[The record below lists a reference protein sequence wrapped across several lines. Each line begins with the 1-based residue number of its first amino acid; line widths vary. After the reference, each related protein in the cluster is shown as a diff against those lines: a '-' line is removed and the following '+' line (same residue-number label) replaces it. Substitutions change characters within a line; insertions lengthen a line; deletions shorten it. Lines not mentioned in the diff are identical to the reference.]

1 MTKFQPSLSTLL
13 QLVLFSTCL
22 AGRGRILSQRQ
33 CFAYTYCRR
42 NYHRSSFEYWILNIN
57 HGSKCEQGHLYYPIA
72 RWCPVSVIIFWNSF
86 FPALQLCDRQPSW
99 DMISLGCSC
108 GHRSLKRL
116 VIGTHRD
123 QSTSSRSVTRIPE
136 AIETNT
142 EGCNENV
149 PCYCFFPPPPCLFFS
164 SSECTLAT

>member
-22 AGRGRILSQRQ
+22 AGRGRILSHRQ

-72 RWCPVSVIIFWNSF
+72 RWSPVSVIIFGILSF
-86 FPALQLCDRQPSW
+86 LPF
-99 DMISLGCSC
+99 SC
-108 GHRSLKRL
+108 VTDNPHETWFLWAAHGHRSLKRL